1 MKKKLSGLTASGHT
15 RPKIY
20 PGDIYRDN
28 KGRLVTVD
36 RCENG
41 RVYFI
46 RDGFSFTTELLARVF
61 LDKFRLHRRE
71 KAPAM
76 SGSGSTNAATKVQE
90 LRTMINA
97 SREREG
103 RK

>member
-1 MKKKLSGLTASGHT
+1 MTFNKTGFIASGYAH
-15 RPKIY
+15 PEIK

-28 KGRLVTVD
+28 KGQLVTVD
-36 RCENG
+36 KCEYG

-46 RDGFSFTTELLARVF
+46 RDGFTFTTELLARVF
-61 LDKFRLHRRE
+61 LDKFRLHRRR

-76 SGSGSTNAATKVQE
+76 STNAATKVRE

-97 SREREG
+97 SRG
-103 RK
+103 AGK

>member
-1 MKKKLSGLTASGHT
+1 MTFNKTGFIASGYAH
-15 RPKIY
+15 PEIK

-28 KGRLVTVD
+28 KGQLVTVD
-36 RCENG
+36 KCEYG

-46 RDGFSFTTELLARVF
+46 RDGFTFTTELLARVF
-61 LDKFRLHRRE
+61 LDKFRLHRR
-71 KAPAM
+71 KNAPAT
-76 SGSGSTNAATKVQE
+76 SASAVTKVQA

-97 SREREG
+97 SREA

>member
-1 MKKKLSGLTASGHT
+1 MMTNNTGFTARGYAH
-15 RPKIY
+15 PEIK

-36 RCENG
+36 KCEHG

-46 RDGFSFTTELLARVF
+46 RDGFPFATELLARVF
-61 LDKFRLHRRE
+61 LDRFSLHRRK
-71 KAPAM
+71 KAPTM
-76 SGSGSTNAATKVQE
+76 STNAATKVQA
-90 LRTMINA
+90 LRAMINA
-97 SREREG
+97 SREA

>member
-1 MKKKLSGLTASGHT
+1 MTLNKTGFIASGYAHPEIK
-15 RPKIY
+15 R
-20 PGDIYRDN
+20 GDIYRDN

-36 RCENG
+36 KCEYG

-46 RDGFSFTTELLARVF
+46 RDGFTFTTELLARVF
-61 LDKFRLHRRE
+61 LDKFRLHRRR

-76 SGSGSTNAATKVQE
+76 STNAATKVRE

-97 SREREG
+97 SREAG
-103 RK
+103 K

>member
-1 MKKKLSGLTASGHT
+1 MTFNKTDFTASGYAH
-15 RPKIY
+15 PEIK

-36 RCENG
+36 KCEYG

-61 LDKFRLHRRE
+61 LDRFRLHRRR

-76 SGSGSTNAATKVQE
+76 STNATTKVQA

-97 SREREG
+97 SREAG
-103 RK
+103 K

>member
-1 MKKKLSGLTASGHT
+1 MKKKNSGLTASSLS
-15 RPKIY
+15 RPEIH

-36 RCENG
+36 KCEHG

-46 RDGFSFTTELLARVF
+46 RDGFPFATELLARVF
-61 LDKFRLHRRE
+61 LDRFRLHRRK

-76 SGSGSTNAATKVQE
+76 STNAATKVQE

-97 SREREG
+97 RREAS
-103 RK
+103 K

>member
-1 MKKKLSGLTASGHT
+1 MNKLNSGLNASGHAH
-15 RPKIY
+15 PEIKQ
-20 PGDIYRDN
+20 GDIYRDN

-36 RCENG
+36 KCEYG

-46 RDGFSFTTELLARVF
+46 RDGFPFTTELLARVF
-61 LDKFRLHRRE
+61 LDKFRLHRRR

-76 SGSGSTNAATKVQE
+76 STNAATKVRE

-97 SREREG
+97 SREAG
-103 RK
+103 K

>member
-1 MKKKLSGLTASGHT
+1 MAFNKTGFTASGYAH
-15 RPKIY
+15 PDIK

-36 RCENG
+36 KCEHG

-46 RDGFSFTTELLARVF
+46 RDGFTFTTELLARVF
-61 LDKFRLHRRE
+61 LDRFRLHRRR

-76 SGSGSTNAATKVQE
+76 STNAATKVQA

-97 SREREG
+97 SREAG
-103 RK
+103 K

>member
-1 MKKKLSGLTASGHT
+1 MKKKNSGLTASGHT

-36 RCENG
+36 KCEYG

-46 RDGFSFTTELLARVF
+46 RDGFSFSTELLARVF
-61 LDKFRLHRRE
+61 LDKFRLHRR
-71 KAPAM
+71 KNAPA
-76 SGSGSTNAATKVQE
+76 SSTNPVTRVQE
-90 LRTMINA
+90 LRAMINA
-97 SREREG
+97 SREA

>member
-1 MKKKLSGLTASGHT
+1 MMTNKTGFTARGYAH
-15 RPKIY
+15 PEIK

-36 RCENG
+36 KCEHG

-46 RDGFSFTTELLARVF
+46 RDGFPFATELLARVF
-61 LDKFRLHRRE
+61 LDRFSLHRRK

-76 SGSGSTNAATKVQE
+76 STNAATKIAALQK
-90 LRTMINA
+90 LRAMINA
-97 SREREG
+97 SREA

>member
-1 MKKKLSGLTASGHT
+1 MTLNKTGFIASGYAH
-15 RPKIY
+15 PEIK

-36 RCENG
+36 KCENG

-46 RDGFSFTTELLARVF
+46 CDGFSFTTELLARVF
-61 LDKFRLHRRE
+61 LDRFRLHRRR

-76 SGSGSTNAATKVQE
+76 STNAATKVQA

-97 SREREG
+97 SREA

>member
-61 LDKFRLHRRE
+61 LDRFRLHRQK

-76 SGSGSTNAATKVQE
+76 SGSTNAATKVQE

-97 SREREG
+97 SREA

>member
-1 MKKKLSGLTASGHT
+1 MTLNKTGFIASGYAH
-15 RPKIY
+15 PEIK

-36 RCENG
+36 KCEYG

-46 RDGFSFTTELLARVF
+46 RDGFPFSTELLARVF
-61 LDKFRLHRRE
+61 LDKFRLHRRK

-76 SGSGSTNAATKVQE
+76 STNAATKVQE

-97 SREREG
+97 SREAG
-103 RK
+103 K

>member
-1 MKKKLSGLTASGHT
+1 MNKLNSGLNASGYAHPDIK
-15 RPKIY
+15 R
-20 PGDIYRDN
+20 GDIYRDN

-36 RCENG
+36 KCEYG

-46 RDGFSFTTELLARVF
+46 RDGFPFSTELLARVF
-61 LDKFRLHRRE
+61 LDKFRLHRRR

-76 SGSGSTNAATKVQE
+76 STNTATKVQT

-97 SREREG
+97 SRES

>member
-1 MKKKLSGLTASGHT
+1 MTLNKTGFIASGHAH
-15 RPKIY
+15 PEIK

-36 RCENG
+36 KCEYG

-46 RDGFSFTTELLARVF
+46 RDSFPFTTELLARVF
-61 LDKFRLHRRE
+61 LDKFRLHRRR

-76 SGSGSTNAATKVQE
+76 STNATTKVQA

-97 SREREG
+97 SREA

>member
-1 MKKKLSGLTASGHT
+1 MMTNKTGFIARGYAHPEIK
-15 RPKIY
+15 

-36 RCENG
+36 KCEHG

-46 RDGFSFTTELLARVF
+46 RDGFPFATELLARVF
-61 LDKFRLHRRE
+61 LDRFRLHRRK
-71 KAPAM
+71 KAPAI
-76 SGSGSTNAATKVQE
+76 STNAATKIAAVQK
-90 LRTMINA
+90 LRAMINA
-97 SREREG
+97 SREA

>member
-1 MKKKLSGLTASGHT
+1 MMTNKTGFIARGCAHPEIK
-15 RPKIY
+15 

-36 RCENG
+36 KCEHG

-46 RDGFSFTTELLARVF
+46 RDGFPFATELLARVF
-61 LDKFRLHRRE
+61 LDRFSLHRRK

-76 SGSGSTNAATKVQE
+76 STNAATKIAAVQK
-90 LRTMINA
+90 LRAMINA
-97 SREREG
+97 SRET

>member
-1 MKKKLSGLTASGHT
+1 MANKTGFIARGYAHPEIK
-15 RPKIY
+15 

-36 RCENG
+36 KCEHG

-46 RDGFSFTTELLARVF
+46 RDGFPFTTELLARVF
-61 LDKFRLHRRE
+61 LDRFRLHRRK

-76 SGSGSTNAATKVQE
+76 STNAATKIAAVQK
-90 LRTMINA
+90 LRAMINA
-97 SREREG
+97 SREA

>member
-1 MKKKLSGLTASGHT
+1 MKKKLSGLTASGHA
-15 RPKIY
+15 RPKIF

-28 KGRLVTVD
+28 KGRLVTVE

-46 RDGFSFTTELLARVF
+46 REGFSFSTELLARVF
-61 LDKFRLHRRE
+61 LDKFRLHRRK

-76 SGSGSTNAATKVQE
+76 STNAATKIAAVQ
-90 LRTMINA
+90 
-97 SREREG
+97 
-103 RK
+103 

>member
-1 MKKKLSGLTASGHT
+1 MTLNKTGFIASVYAH
-15 RPKIY
+15 PEIK

-36 RCENG
+36 KCEYG

-46 RDGFSFTTELLARVF
+46 RDGFTFTTELLARVF
-61 LDKFRLHRRE
+61 LDKFRLHRRR

-76 SGSGSTNAATKVQE
+76 STNAATKVRE

-97 SREREG
+97 SREAG
-103 RK
+103 K

>member
-1 MKKKLSGLTASGHT
+1 MAFNKTGFTASGYVH
-15 RPKIY
+15 PEIK

-36 RCENG
+36 KCEYG

-46 RDGFSFTTELLARVF
+46 RDGFTFTTELLARVF
-61 LDKFRLHRRE
+61 LDRFRLHRRR

-76 SGSGSTNAATKVQE
+76 STNAATKVQA

-97 SREREG
+97 SREA

>member
-1 MKKKLSGLTASGHT
+1 MTLNKTGFIASGYAH
-15 RPKIY
+15 PEIK

-36 RCENG
+36 KCEYG

-46 RDGFSFTTELLARVF
+46 RDDFPFSTELLARVF
-61 LDKFRLHRRE
+61 LDKFRLHRRK

-76 SGSGSTNAATKVQE
+76 STSSATRVQE

-97 SREREG
+97 SRETG
-103 RK
+103 K

>member
-1 MKKKLSGLTASGHT
+1 MKKKLSGLTASCHA

-46 RDGFSFTTELLARVF
+46 RDGFTFTTELLARVF
-61 LDKFRLHRRE
+61 LEKFRLHRRE

-76 SGSGSTNAATKVQE
+76 STNAATKVQE

-97 SREREG
+97 SREAG
-103 RK
+103 K

>member
-1 MKKKLSGLTASGHT
+1 MTLNKTGFIASGYAH
-15 RPKIY
+15 PEIK

-36 RCENG
+36 KCEYG

-46 RDGFSFTTELLARVF
+46 RDGFTFTTELLARVF
-61 LDKFRLHRRE
+61 LDRFRLHRRR

-76 SGSGSTNAATKVQE
+76 STNATTKVQA

-97 SREREG
+97 SREAG
-103 RK
+103 K

>member
-1 MKKKLSGLTASGHT
+1 MMTNKTGFIARGYAHPEIK
-15 RPKIY
+15 

-36 RCENG
+36 KCEHG

-46 RDGFSFTTELLARVF
+46 RDGFPFATELLARVF
-61 LDKFRLHRRE
+61 LDRFRLHRRK

-76 SGSGSTNAATKVQE
+76 STNAATKIAALQK
-90 LRTMINA
+90 LRAMINA
-97 SREREG
+97 SREAS
-103 RK
+103 K

>member
-15 RPKIY
+15 RPKIF

-61 LDKFRLHRRE
+61 LDRFRLHRR
-71 KAPAM
+71 KNAPAM
-76 SGSGSTNAATKVQE
+76 SGSTNAATKVQE

-97 SREREG
+97 SREAG
-103 RK
+103 K

>member
-1 MKKKLSGLTASGHT
+1 MMTNKTGFIARGYAHPEIK
-15 RPKIY
+15 

-36 RCENG
+36 KCEHG

-46 RDGFSFTTELLARVF
+46 RDGFPFATELLARVF
-61 LDKFRLHRRE
+61 LDRFSLHRRK
-71 KAPAM
+71 KASAM
-76 SGSGSTNAATKVQE
+76 STNAATKIAAVQK
-90 LRTMINA
+90 LRAMINA
-97 SREREG
+97 SREA

>member
-1 MKKKLSGLTASGHT
+1 MTFNKTGFIASGYAH
-15 RPKIY
+15 PEIK

-28 KGRLVTVD
+28 KGQLVTVD
-36 RCENG
+36 KCEYG

-46 RDGFSFTTELLARVF
+46 RDGFTFTTELLARVF
-61 LDKFRLHRRE
+61 LDKFRLHRRR

-76 SGSGSTNAATKVQE
+76 STNATTKVQE

-97 SREREG
+97 SREAG
-103 RK
+103 K

>member
-1 MKKKLSGLTASGHT
+1 MTLNKTGFIASGYAH
-15 RPKIY
+15 PDIK

-36 RCENG
+36 KCENG

-61 LDKFRLHRRE
+61 LDRFRLHRRR

-76 SGSGSTNAATKVQE
+76 STNAATKVQA

-97 SREREG
+97 SREAG
-103 RK
+103 K

>member
-1 MKKKLSGLTASGHT
+1 MMTNKTGFIARGYAHPEIK
-15 RPKIY
+15 

-36 RCENG
+36 KCEHG

-46 RDGFSFTTELLARVF
+46 RDGFPFATELLARVF
-61 LDKFRLHRRE
+61 LDRFSLHRRK

-76 SGSGSTNAATKVQE
+76 STNAATKIAAVQK
-90 LRTMINA
+90 LRAMINA
-97 SREREG
+97 SRET

>member
-1 MKKKLSGLTASGHT
+1 MVTNKTGFTARGYAH
-15 RPKIY
+15 PEIK

-36 RCENG
+36 KCEHG

-46 RDGFSFTTELLARVF
+46 RDGFPFATELLARVF
-61 LDKFRLHRRE
+61 LDRFRLHRRK

-76 SGSGSTNAATKVQE
+76 STNAATKVQE

-97 SREREG
+97 SREA